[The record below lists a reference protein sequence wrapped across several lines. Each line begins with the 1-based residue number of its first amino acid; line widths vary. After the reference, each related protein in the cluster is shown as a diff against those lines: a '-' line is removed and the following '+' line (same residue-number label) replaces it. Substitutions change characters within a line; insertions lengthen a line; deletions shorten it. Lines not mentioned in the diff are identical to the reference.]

1 MPKTKN
7 PGDPDYSRGRN
18 QADNRSKNQ
27 APTDNRNKNQATDNR
42 NKNQTTPDS
51 RRIQT
56 DGKKTALLVG
66 GKPGLR
72 PASRTKQNNKEPQI
86 PTLEKAAAALAA
98 GSSASQGKRLKKPR
112 QKATTTQTPP
122 PAGYNGFISNHKPIK
137 HAPLKIIPLG
147 GLNEI
152 GKNLTVFW
160 YGNDMIIVD
169 CGLAFPDADM
179 PGVDIVIP
187 DFTFLE
193 QNKDRIRGVF
203 ITHGHEDHIGSLAYL
218 LKKIT
223 LPVYSTRL
231 TLGLIKNKLVE
242 HGLDRSTKL
251 IEMTTRQPVKVGTM
265 SVEFIRVNHSIPD
278 ACALAITT
286 PVGVIV
292 HTGDFKVDYTPIEG
306 DIIDLPRLAE
316 LGTKGVLLL
325 MSDSTNAE
333 RPGHTNSERT
343 VGKSFERLFARA
355 ENKRIII
362 ATFSTNIHRVQQ
374 IIDSAGKSGR
384 KIAVFGRSMLNVI
397 DVASSLGYLRIPEG
411 LIIDIDE
418 MNRFPSEKI
427 VLITTGSQGEPM
439 SALTRMAMNE
449 HKNVTITPDDFIIIS
464 ATPIPGNEKF
474 VTRVVNELMKRG
486 ADVIYQSM
494 YEVHVSGHACQE
506 DLKLMLSLTKPR
518 FFMPIHGEYKHLRHH
533 AKLAHDLGMNPADII
548 IGKTGDVIEIDGVN
562 WGITGEV
569 QSGRV
574 FVDGLGVG
582 DVGSIVLRDR
592 RHLSQDG
599 LIIAVVTIETD
610 TMTVIAGPDIVSRG
624 FVYVRESEELMSAA
638 RKILTDSLDKCLRG
652 GVYDWNT
659 FKMQMKDDLGD
670 YIFMR
675 TKRRPM
681 ILPIIM
687 EI

>member
-1 MPKTKN
+1 MPKSIKATEQERKQGGT
-7 PGDPDYSRGRN
+7 PRRSN
-18 QADNRSKNQ
+18 QNA
-27 APTDNRNKNQATDNR
+27 NKTQ
-42 NKNQTTPDS
+42 
-51 RRIQT
+51 
-56 DGKKTALLVG
+56 GALLIG
-66 GKPGLR
+66 GKPGGVNNNSGKN
-72 PASRTKQNNKEPQI
+72 PAKTLNNNPQNTTKQSSKQSSTQAAKQAKKPSANSTSAENLVKVAENLRALQKQRGRAK
-86 PTLEKAAAALAA
+86 KAV
-98 GSSASQGKRLKKPR
+98 QGKPS
-112 QKATTTQTPP
+112 
-122 PAGYNGFISNHKPIK
+122 GFNGFVTNHKSQK

-179 PGVDIVIP
+179 PGVDVVIP

-223 LPVYSTRL
+223 VPVYGTRL

-251 IEMTTRQPVKVGTM
+251 HEVTPRQVTKLGTL

-343 VGKSFERLFARA
+343 VGKSFERLFSRA

-374 IIDSAGKSGR
+374 IIDCA
-384 KIAVFGRSMLNVI
+384 
-397 DVASSLGYLRIPEG
+397 E
-411 LIIDIDE
+411 
-418 MNRFPSEKI
+418 
-427 VLITTGSQGEPM
+427 
-439 SALTRMAMNE
+439 
-449 HKNVTITPDDFIIIS
+449 
-464 ATPIPGNEKF
+464 
-474 VTRVVNELMKRG
+474 
-486 ADVIYQSM
+486 
-494 YEVHVSGHACQE
+494 
-506 DLKLMLSLTKPR
+506 
-518 FFMPIHGEYKHLRHH
+518 
-533 AKLAHDLGMNPADII
+533 
-548 IGKTGDVIEIDGVN
+548 KTG
-562 WGITGEV
+562 
-569 QSGRV
+569 R
-574 FVDGLGVG
+574 
-582 DVGSIVLRDR
+582 
-592 RHLSQDG
+592 
-599 LIIAVVTIETD
+599 
-610 TMTVIAGPDIVSRG
+610 
-624 FVYVRESEELMSAA
+624 
-638 RKILTDSLDKCLRG
+638 
-652 GVYDWNT
+652 
-659 FKMQMKDDLGD
+659 
-670 YIFMR
+670 
-675 TKRRPM
+675 
-681 ILPIIM
+681 
-687 EI
+687 

>member
-1 MPKTKN
+1 
-7 PGDPDYSRGRN
+7 
-18 QADNRSKNQ
+18 
-27 APTDNRNKNQATDNR
+27 
-42 NKNQTTPDS
+42 
-51 RRIQT
+51 
-56 DGKKTALLVG
+56 
-66 GKPGLR
+66 
-72 PASRTKQNNKEPQI
+72 
-86 PTLEKAAAALAA
+86 
-98 GSSASQGKRLKKPR
+98 
-112 QKATTTQTPP
+112 
-122 PAGYNGFISNHKPIK
+122 
-137 HAPLKIIPLG
+137 
-147 GLNEI
+147 
-152 GKNLTVFW
+152 
-160 YGNDMIIVD
+160 
-169 CGLAFPDADM
+169 M

-193 QNKDRIRGVF
+193 QNKDKIRGVF

-218 LKKIT
+218 LKKIN

-242 HGLDRSTKL
+242 HGLDRSTRL
-251 IEMTTRQPVKVGTM
+251 IEVQTRQPVKVGIM

-316 LGTKGVLLL
+316 LGTNGVLLL

-374 IIDSAGKSGR
+374 IFDSAGKTGR
-384 KIAVFGRSMLNVI
+384 KIAVFVRSMLNVI

-411 LIIDIDE
+411 LIIDIEE

-449 HKNVTITPDDFIIIS
+449 HRNVTITPDDFIIIS
-464 ATPIPGNEKF
+464 AMPIPGNEKF

-494 YEVHVSGHACQE
+494 YDVHVSGHACQE

-518 FFMPIHGEYKHLRHH
+518 FFMPVHGEYKHLRHH
-533 AKLAHDLGMNPADII
+533 AKIAHDLGMNPTDII

-562 WGITGEV
+562 FNISGEV

-638 RKILTDSLDKCLRG
+638 KKILTDSLEKCLRG